1 MTSTTDTA
9 EHPDVAEI
17 SDLTEGLLPPSRTA
31 EVRRHL
37 DACELCADVYA
48 SLEEI
53 RGLLGT
59 LPGPPRMPTEIA
71 GRIDAALA
79 AEALLGATAPES
91 LTPTAAPTLVG
102 ASRDGSDE
110 IGEDAEHPGAHVS
123 RETSPT
129 TTAARPSGH
138 SRAATGPGRKDRKDR
153 SRGGR
158 RGRIVLGAVFT
169 AAVLGAGALFIQSLG
184 DHNTSDTA
192 QGNAT
197 SSADTFSKAKLETV
211 VSDLLS
217 SKAST
222 NQGTGSTGSMKPWN
236 AESDPGTDTGS
247 STGSSSKT
255 PKTLIEPSAP
265 VPDCI
270 RQGIDRGNTDV
281 LGFKEGTYNGSAAY
295 LAVLPDASDS
305 SQVTAYVVDATCVSH
320 HTSTPGKVL
329 LTRSY
334 PRS

>member
-17 SDLTEGLLPPSRTA
+17 SDLTEGLLSPSRTA

-37 DACELCADVYA
+37 DGCELCADVHD

-53 RGLLGT
+53 RGLLGA
-59 LPGPPRMPTEIA
+59 LPGPPRMPAEIA

-91 LTPTAAPTLVG
+91 LATPTFVG

-110 IGEDAEHPGAHVS
+110 IDEDAEHTEAHVS

-129 TTAARPSGH
+129 TAAARPSGH
-138 SRAATGPGRKDRKDR
+138 SRAATGPGRKDRKDHKDR

-169 AAVLGAGALFIQSLG
+169 AAVLGAGSLFIQSLG
-184 DHNTSDTA
+184 DHKASDTA

-197 SSADTFSKAKLETV
+197 SSADTFSKGKLENV
-211 VSDLLS
+211 VSDLLAT
-217 SKAST
+217 KAAT
-222 NQGTGSTGSMKPWN
+222 NQGTGNTGSKKPWN
-236 AESDPGTDTGS
+236 AETDPGTNTEP
-247 STGSSSKT
+247 SSKT
-255 PKTLIEPSAP
+255 PKTLIEPSAS

-270 RQGIDRGNTDV
+270 RQGINRGNAEV

-295 LAVLPDASDS
+295 LAVLPDTSDS
-305 SQVTAYVVDATCVSH
+305 NRVTAYVVDATCVSH
-320 HTSTPGKVL
+320 HTSAPGKVL

>member
-17 SDLTEGLLPPSRTA
+17 SDLTEGLLSPSRTA

-37 DACELCADVYA
+37 EACELCADVHD

-53 RGLLGT
+53 RSLLGT
-59 LPGPPRMPTEIA
+59 LPGPPRMPAEIA

-79 AEALLGATAPES
+79 AEALLGTNAPES
-91 LTPTAAPTLVG
+91 LAAPTLVG

-110 IGEDAEHPGAHVS
+110 DGEHTEAHVS

-129 TTAARPSGH
+129 TTAAARPSGH
-138 SRAATGPGRKDRKDR
+138 SRAATGPGRKDRKDHKDR
-153 SRGGR
+153 SRSGR

-169 AAVLGAGALFIQSLG
+169 AAVLGAGSLFIQSLG
-184 DHNTSDTA
+184 DHKASDTA

-197 SSADTFSKAKLETV
+197 SSTDTFSKGKLENV
-211 VSDLLS
+211 VSDLLAT
-217 SKAST
+217 KAAT

-236 AESDPGTDTGS
+236 AESDPGTNTEP
-247 STGSSSKT
+247 SSKA
-255 PKTLIEPSAP
+255 PKTLIEPSNS

-270 RQGIDRGNTDV
+270 RQGINRGTAEV

-305 SQVTAYVVDATCVSH
+305 NRVTAYVVDAACVSH
-320 HTSTPGKVL
+320 HTSSPGKVL

>member
-17 SDLTEGLLPPSRTA
+17 SDLTEGLLSPSRTA

-37 DACELCADVYA
+37 DACELCADVHD

-53 RGLLGT
+53 RGLLGS
-59 LPGPPRMPTEIA
+59 LPGPPRMPAEIA

-79 AEALLGATAPES
+79 LGAEALLGATAPES
-91 LTPTAAPTLVG
+91 LATPTWLG
-102 ASRDGSDE
+102 GSRDGSDAIDE
-110 IGEDAEHPGAHVS
+110 GAEHTEAHVS

-129 TTAARPSGH
+129 TTAAARPSGH

-153 SRGGR
+153 KDQSRGGR

-169 AAVLGAGALFIQSLG
+169 AAVLGAGSLFIQSLG
-184 DHNTSDTA
+184 DHKTSDTA

-197 SSADTFSKAKLETV
+197 SSADTFSKGKLENV
-211 VSDLLS
+211 VSDLLAT
-217 SKAST
+217 KAAT

-236 AESDPGTDTGS
+236 AESDPGTQEPT
-247 STGSSSKT
+247 SKT
-255 PKTLIEPSAP
+255 PKTLIEPSTS

-270 RQGIDRGNTDV
+270 RQGINRGTAEV

-305 SQVTAYVVDATCVSH
+305 TRVTAYVVDATCVSH

>member
-9 EHPDVAEI
+9 GHPDVAEI
-17 SDLTEGLLPPSRTA
+17 SDLTEGLLSPSRTA

-37 DACELCADVYA
+37 DECELCADVHS

-59 LPGPPRMPTEIA
+59 LQGPPHMPAEVA

-91 LTPTAAPTLVG
+91 LAAPTLVS
-102 ASRDGSDE
+102 ASRATS
-110 IGEDAEHPGAHVS
+110 GEDDEAHVS

-129 TTAARPSGH
+129 ADRPAGRAH
-138 SRAATGPGRKDRKDR
+138 AATGPGRKERKRD
-153 SRGGR
+153 GR

-169 AAVLGAGALFIQSLG
+169 AAVLGAGSLFFQSLG
-184 DHNTSDTA
+184 DHDSSDTA
-192 QGNAT
+192 QGNPT
-197 SSADTFSKAKLETV
+197 SSTNMFSKEKLANQ

-217 SKAST
+217 AKTATSR
-222 NQGTGSTGSMKPWN
+222 GTGSEKPWN
-236 AESDPGTDTGS
+236 AASDPGGAES
-247 STGSSSKT
+247 STET
-255 PKTLIEPSAP
+255 PNKTLIEPSGS

-270 RQGIDRGNTDV
+270 RQGINRGDEDV
-281 LGFKEGTYNGSAAY
+281 LGSKKGTYNGTAAY
-295 LAVLPDASDS
+295 LVVLPDASDDS
-305 SQVTAYVVDATCVSH
+305 RVMAYVVDAACVSRQ
-320 HTSTPGKVL
+320 TSTPGKVL

-334 PRS
+334 ARS

>member
-9 EHPDVAEI
+9 EHPDVTEI
-17 SDLTEGLLPPSRTA
+17 SDLTEGLLSPSRTA

-37 DACELCADVYA
+37 DACELCADVHD

-53 RGLLGT
+53 RGLLGS
-59 LPGPPRMPTEIA
+59 LPGPPRMPVEIA

-91 LTPTAAPTLVG
+91 LATPTLVG
-102 ASRDGSDE
+102 GSQDTSDE
-110 IGEDAEHPGAHVS
+110 IGGDGEHTETHVS

-129 TTAARPSGH
+129 TAAARPSGH
-138 SRAATGPGRKDRKDR
+138 SRATTGPGRKERKDRKDR
-153 SRGGR
+153 SRSGR

-169 AAVLGAGALFIQSLG
+169 AAVLGAGSLFIQSLG
-184 DHNTSDTA
+184 DHKSSDTA

-197 SSADTFSKAKLETV
+197 SSADTFSKGKLETV
-211 VSDLLS
+211 VSDLLAT
-217 SKAST
+217 KAAT

-236 AESDPGTDTGS
+236 AASDPGTNTEP
-247 STGSSSKT
+247 SSKT
-255 PKTLIEPSAP
+255 PKTLIEPSTS

-270 RQGIDRGNTDV
+270 RQGINRGNTDV

-305 SQVTAYVVDATCVSH
+305 SRVTAYVVDATCVSH

-329 LTRSY
+329 LTQSY